1 MECSKGTYIRSIARD
16 LGEKLGCGAHLS
28 SLARLTQQNFSLTSA
43 KKIDEISE
51 KDLIAIEDAFIH
63 LDAINI
69 PTEQLKQF
77 MNGVALNLKLTNT
90 DLMRVYNPSG
100 EFIAIGKNT
109 HEGFRHEYLV

>member
-1 MECSKGTYIRSIARD
+1 
-16 LGEKLGCGAHLS
+16 
-28 SLARLTQQNFSLTSA
+28 
-43 KKIDEISE
+43 
-51 KDLIAIEDAFIH
+51 
-63 LDAINI
+63 
-69 PTEQLKQF
+69 